1 MNRRKNT
8 PSKGPFGRRVQ
19 CDAVHGE
26 VVFDGEN
33 ALIPSVRRGAAS
45 DLFVLGSR
53 LPYLVHLI
61 EPLTVD
67 RQEHIRLSAYLS
79 TPFALFGLAGIDL
92 SAPRDPKAARKH
104 NADRRHAVL
113 PGLKCGR
120 TRKTLQV
127 ILRQM
132 AKWLDTVWA
141 YLSSTKPCVP
151 LSIDVTVYGD
161 RYDLPGGWICRFAA
175 GPILAARSRLPQQG
189 TSMRATVTLWLSFCR
204 RISVDFSAQL
214 VSSSFGQ
221 PMSAMRP
228 RSSLSWKAA

>member
-1 MNRRKNT
+1 MRSAAERQGAEASGEGGGGSADVRRRKEEQGSGLTCGQTEAEKYGVNRRKNT

-67 RQEHIRLSAYLS
+67 RQEHIRLSACLS
-79 TPFALFGLAGIDL
+79 TPFALFDLAGIDF
-92 SAPRDPKAARKH
+92 SAPRDPKAARKR
-104 NADRRHAVL
+104 NADRRYAVL
-113 PGLKCGR
+113 PGQKCGR

-127 ILRQM
+127 ILWQM
-132 AKWLDTVWA
+132 AKWLDTV
-141 YLSSTKPCVP
+141 
-151 LSIDVTVYGD
+151 
-161 RYDLPGGWICRFAA
+161 
-175 GPILAARSRLPQQG
+175 
-189 TSMRATVTLWLSFCR
+189 
-204 RISVDFSAQL
+204 
-214 VSSSFGQ
+214 
-221 PMSAMRP
+221 
-228 RSSLSWKAA
+228 